1 MAAAVACEAFLFK
14 MLLED
19 EDMLLAF
26 KVAAARFVDIRSAIL
41 KDING
46 AVKS

>member
-14 MLLED
+14 VPLED

-26 KVAAARFVDIRSAIL
+26 RVAAARFVDIRSAIW
-41 KDING
+41 KYIND
-46 AVKS
+46 AVKL